1 MKVIDDFLSESA
13 FEVTQQFFLG
23 SDIPWYYNDTI
34 AGDDKGIDA
43 YQFVYTFFNVQKPF
57 SCSCGNYSNFLQP
70 ILTKISP
77 LYLLRAKANLRPRTK
92 EHFRSNFHVDM
103 NLGQTTAIY
112 YLNSNNG
119 STVFKD
125 SGDKVESV
133 ANRLIV
139 FDGSIEHAGT
149 SCTDDS
155 RRVVLNINY
164 IPSELDPLR

>member
-1 MKVIDDFLSESA
+1 
-13 FEVTQQFFLG
+13 
-23 SDIPWYYNDTI
+23 
-34 AGDDKGIDA
+34 
-43 YQFVYTFFNVQKPF
+43 
-57 SCSCGNYSNFLQP
+57 
-70 ILTKISP
+70 
-77 LYLLRAKANLRPRTK
+77 
-92 EHFRSNFHVDM
+92 M